1 MNNKPFLLFSGP
13 VSTRSGYGSHARDIL
28 KTLYDSN
35 KYNIKVH
42 STPWGITAQTALN
55 EDDAFHKWISDNT
68 INTINSK
75 PDIFIQVTIPN
86 EAIKVGNWNCL
97 ITAGIET
104 TIAPKNWI
112 DGCNNT
118 DYVITTSNF
127 SAEVLK
133 SSIYNEIDKLT
144 GKIINKKNIKT
155 PISVLFEGIDTKIF
169 NNETNQTEL
178 SNLLNTINSDFCFLF
193 VGQWLN
199 GDIGQDRKDVGM
211 LIKVFAET
219 FKNFENPP
227 ALILKTSMATLSIID
242 RDRLL
247 TKINTIIKDTKN
259 PPEIYL
265 LHSDL
270 TDEQMN
276 ELYNHKKVKSMVSL
290 TKGEGF
296 GRPLL
301 EFSMSGKPIIA
312 SNWSGHKDFLNM
324 EQAVMIGGSLN
335 NVHKSS
341 SNDYLLEES
350 KWFTANYSEAS
361 EALKLVYNDYNI
373 FLDKAQEL
381 REINKDKFTLEK
393 MGERLISIIDSNIKP
408 IKKEIILPKLK
419 KL

>member
-1 MNNKPFLLFSGP
+1 MSNKPFLLFSGP
-13 VSTRSGYGSHARDIL
+13 VTTRSGYGSHARDIL

-35 KYNIKVH
+35 KYNIKIH
-42 STPWGITAQTALN
+42 STSWGITPQTALN
-55 EDDAFHKWISDNT
+55 KNNTFHKWIIDST
-68 INTINSK
+68 ITTIDTK

-86 EAIKVGNWNCL
+86 EATKVGNWNCL

-118 DYVITTSNF
+118 DYVITTSEF

-133 SSIYNEIDKLT
+133 TSVYNEIDKLT
-144 GKIINKKNIKT
+144 GKIINRVKVDT
-155 PISVLFEGIDTKIF
+155 PISVLFEGIDCDIF
-169 NNETNQTEL
+169 NNKTNETEL
-178 SNLLNTINSDFCFLF
+178 TQLLEKINSNFCFLF

-219 FKNFENPP
+219 FKNIENPP
-227 ALILKTSMATLSIID
+227 ALVLKTSLATLSVTERETLITRIKNIIEN
-242 RDRLL
+242 
-247 TKINTIIKDTKN
+247 IEN

-265 LHSDL
+265 LHCEL

-276 ELYNHKKVKSMVSL
+276 ELYNHNKIKSMVSL

-301 EFSMSGKPIIA
+301 EFSMSGKPLIA
-312 SNWSGHKDFLNM
+312 SNWSGQKDFLDL
-324 EQAVMIGGSLN
+324 EHSIMIGGSLN

-341 SNDYLLEES
+341 SNDYLLEEA

-361 EALKLVYNDYNI
+361 EALKLVYNDYNM
-373 FLDKAQEL
+373 FLDKAEEL
-381 REINKDKFTLEK
+381 REINKEKFTLEK